1 MLALID
7 HNFFMCLLFAHCLVP
22 LSCQILA
29 SLHVPSPQ
37 TEALSKGFGFLF
49 VIARLSTRGLFTSR
63 PTHILPNSHLSQPFR
78 LPQGRWERSAEAPG
92 EPSYCLGELEATRLR
107 ASILPPPRTPCFLS
121 IILEHQVLG
130 RQFCPQDVCLQA
142 LPSKSQSS
150 RLPLTIQTLK

>member
-1 MLALID
+1 MID
-7 HNFFMCLLFAHCLVP
+7 HNFFRWLLFSHCLVP

-29 SLHVPSPQ
+29 SLYVPIPQ
-37 TEALSKGFGFLF
+37 TEALSEGFGFLF
-49 VIARLSTRGLFTSR
+49 VIARLNTRGLFTSC
-63 PTHILPNSHLSQPFR
+63 PTHILPNSHQGQPFT
-78 LPQGRWERSAEAPG
+78 LPQADGKGVLRLLGSLAIVRENRKPPCSESVL
-92 EPSYCLGELEATRLR
+92 PSH
-107 ASILPPPRTPCFLS
+107 RTPCFLS